1 MSNGID
7 TTPDIV
13 DFASSRGGAAALLA
27 FRRTVTTVKLETHF
41 QSPDSTSTFLY
52 CPSLPAAALFAALFG
67 LSALTH
73 IFQAFYHRKLR
84 LCWVIILGATWEAVA
99 FGLRSAAT
107 QNPLSDGL
115 GIPSQILIYL
125 SPLLVNAFAYMVL
138 GRMVW
143 YYLEAKRVFGVS
155 ATRLTVIFVWLD
167 IIAFLVQLV
176 GASMA
181 SARNDDPN
189 ASQKDKDDAARAQK
203 NGLHIYMGGI
213 GFQLFW
219 ILVFS
224 AVAWRFRMKA
234 VMERVRGVGVERE
247 TNWRHLLAV
256 LYFTLLAIVIRII
269 FRLVEFSGG
278 EFNNN
283 LTTHEVF
290 FYVLEATPMFMACLT
305 WNIFHPGRFL
315 VGPDSEFPRLSRKEK
330 KALKAEK
337 KRVKQEEKQA
347 KEEREQRKRW
357 KLETKMARR
366 GGESST
372 DVEMQ

>member
-1 MSNGID
+1 MGFNC
-7 TTPDIV
+7 
-13 DFASSRGGAAALLA
+13 AAYD
-27 FRRTVTTVKLETHF
+27 F

-84 LCWVIILGATWEAVA
+84 LCWVIILGASWETIA
-99 FGLRSAAT
+99 FGLRAAAT

-143 YYLEAKRVFGVS
+143 YYLEARKVWGVS

-189 ASQKDKDDAARAQK
+189 ASQKDKDDAAQAQK

-224 AVAWRFRMKA
+224 TVAWRFRMKA
-234 VMERVRGVGVERE
+234 VAERALGQHVQRD
-247 TNWRHLLAV
+247 TNWRVLLGV

-278 EFNNN
+278 EFNNT

-290 FYVLEATPMFMACLT
+290 FFVLEATPMFMACLT

-315 VGPDSEFPRLSRKEK
+315 VGPDSEFPHLSRKEK
-330 KALKAEK
+330 RAVKAEK
-337 KRVKQEEKQA
+337 KAIKADKKRA
-347 KEEREQRKRW
+347 KEEEKLMKKEQRKR
-357 KLETKMARR
+357 
-366 GGESST
+366 GDI